1 MTTKAKTR
9 TVETQIEINAPVEA
23 VWKALTEAEEITRW
37 FAPEA
42 RVQPGVG
49 GHIWMSWGAPWEGEN
64 KIEIWE
70 PNRHL
75 RTTWPFAPPQAEG
88 EAAPVPLT
96 VDYYLESRG
105 GKTVLRLVH
114 SGFGYGAGW
123 DEEFDG
129 VRRGWGYELRSL
141 RFYLERHR
149 GTPRRVAWVRHRV
162 YLSPEEAWKRLM
174 SPEGLLTQGA
184 IAGLKE
190 GDAYSVTAATGDTF
204 RGKVLANNPPLDFG
218 GSAEN
223 LGDALFRLGNE
234 NSGDGGREIWFWLG
248 AYGRP
253 AAEMEALQARW
264 AAHLQKLFPEAKK

>member
-1 MTTKAKTR
+1 MTNNTKTR

-42 RVQPGVG
+42 RTKPGVG
-49 GHIWMSWGAPWEGEN
+49 GHIWMSWGPPWEGEN

-75 RTTWPFAPPQAEG
+75 RTSWPFGPPQAEG

-114 SGFGYGAGW
+114 SGFGFGAAW
-123 DEEFDG
+123 DQEFDG
-129 VRRGWGYELRSL
+129 VNRGWGYELRSL
-141 RFYLERHR
+141 RHYLERHR
-149 GTPRRVAWVRHRV
+149 GTQRAT
-162 YLSPEEAWKRLM
+162 AWKRL
-174 SPEGLLTQGA
+174 PIQVPFDDAWKKLTGPHGLAARGSLN
-184 IAGLKE
+184 GLRE
-190 GDAYSVTAATGDTF
+190 GDPYSITAATGDEF
-204 RGKVLANNPPLDFG
+204 RGRVLVYNPPRDF
-218 GSAEN
+218 AATVEN
-223 LGDALFRLGNE
+223 LNDALLRLGIE
-234 NSGDGGREIWFWLG
+234 PSGHGSWEIWFWVA

-253 AAEMEALQARW
+253 ASEMEALKARW
-264 AAHLQKLFPEAKK
+264 TAQLQKLFPEAQQ

>member
-253 AAEMEALQARW
+253 AEEIDAYKARW

>member
-1 MTTKAKTR
+1 MTKTR
-9 TVETQIEINAPVEA
+9 TVETQLEINAPVEA

-70 PNRHL
+70 PTTHL
-75 RTTWPFAPPQAEG
+75 RTSWPFAPPQAKG
-88 EAAPVPLT
+88 EAAVPLT

-114 SGFGYGAGW
+114 SGFGTGAGW

-149 GTPRRVAWVRHRV
+149 GTPRRVAWVRRRV

-174 SPEGLLTQGA
+174 SPHGLLKQGA

-190 GDAYSVTAATGDTF
+190 GEAYSVAAPTGDAF
-204 RGKVLANNPPLDFG
+204 RGKVLVNNPPLDFG
-218 GSAEN
+218 GSVEN

-234 NSGDGGREIWFWLG
+234 PAGDGGREIWFWLA

-253 AAEMEALQARW
+253 AAEMEALQTRW
-264 AAHLQKLFPEAKK
+264 AAHLRKLFPEAKP